1 MNISLNVFCVR
12 TRKKRNKKMIFGIRM
27 IKVTMSTERSKNVDV
42 KFY

>member
-1 MNISLNVFCVR
+1 MFSVFAQK
-12 TRKKRNKKMIFGIRM
+12 RKEIKKMIFGIRM

>member
-1 MNISLNVFCVR
+1 MFSVF
-12 TRKKRNKKMIFGIRM
+12 THERKEIKKMIFGIRM